1 MSSSSPT
8 ADTLPASTG
17 TCCAGK
23 ATAGADVHAHRGD
36 GTAPAGEAGAAPHAA
51 QAAGSCHATE
61 AKPRTVPACC
71 APAPAPRTQPSCCAG
86 DDATAPARRIDW
98 LLATSAAL
106 IAIGYVLH
114 LAFAAYDVEVPVL
127 GRYAMGIHHVVNT
140 IWWGVLLGMLMIG
153 MLARVPREFVI
164 GTLGPAGVGGIAR
177 ATLAGVLLDL
187 CSHGILMVASKLY
200 ERGASTGQVIAF
212 LIASP
217 WNSFSMT
224 LILFALVGVPW
235 TLAFI
240 VLSMAIA
247 LVSGLVFDH
256 LVAGGQLP
264 DNPHRRDLPADFRFW
279 REARAGLARADWG
292 PRTWLDVLRSGVRDS
307 RMVLRWILLG
317 VVLAALIRTVFDAET
332 FGTWFGP
339 TLGGLALTLLGATII
354 EVCSEGSAPIAGDL
368 FARAGAPGN
377 AFTFLMAGVAT
388 DYTEML
394 VLREVTRSWKFALF
408 LPLVT
413 LPQVLALGWLLN
425 QVPA

>member
-1 MSSSSPT
+1 MSNCHVEHE
-8 ADTLPASTG
+8 PAPRSAEG
-17 TCCAGK
+17 CCAEK
-23 ATAGADVHAHRGD
+23 S
-36 GTAPAGEAGAAPHAA
+36 APPA
-51 QAAGSCHATE
+51 
-61 AKPRTVPACC
+61 RTVPGCC
-71 APAPAPRTQPSCCAG
+71 ASEPAPRTVPSCCAG
-86 DDATAPARRIDW
+86 EDAGSVRRRIDW
-98 LLATSAAL
+98 LLTGSATL
-106 IAIGYVLH
+106 IVLGYALH
-114 LAFAAYDVEVPVL
+114 LVLTTLDIEVPVV
-127 GRYAMGIHHVVNT
+127 GSFATGIHHVVNT

-153 MLARVPREFVI
+153 MLSRVPREFVI
-164 GTLGPAGVGGIAR
+164 GTLGPSGVTGIVR
-177 ATLAGVLLDL
+177 ATFAGVLLDL
-187 CSHGILMVASKLY
+187 CSHGILMVAAKLY

-224 LILFALVGVPW
+224 LILFALIGVPW
-235 TLAFI
+235 TLAFVI
-240 VLSMAIA
+240 LSMGIA
-247 LVSGLVFDH
+247 VISGLVFDR

-264 DNPHRRDLPADFRFW
+264 DNPHRRDLPRGFRFW
-279 REARAGLARADWG
+279 REARAGLARAEWG
-292 PRTWLDVLRSGVRDS
+292 PRAWLAMCRSGVSES

-317 VVLAALIRTVFDAET
+317 VVLAAVVRTVFDAEA

-368 FARAGAPGN
+368 FVRAGAPGN

-425 QVPA
+425 HVAA

>member
-1 MSSSSPT
+1 MN
-8 ADTLPASTG
+8 
-17 TCCAGK
+17 
-23 ATAGADVHAHRGD
+23 
-36 GTAPAGEAGAAPHAA
+36 APSLQDFFNAWPLFSNA
-51 QAAGSCHATE
+51 
-61 AKPRTVPACC
+61 
-71 APAPAPRTQPSCCAG
+71 
-86 DDATAPARRIDW
+86 
-98 LLATSAAL
+98 
-106 IAIGYVLH
+106 
-114 LAFAAYDVEVPVL
+114 
-127 GRYAMGIHHVVNT
+127 VVS
-140 IWWGVLLGMLMIG
+140 
-153 MLARVPREFVI
+153 
-164 GTLGPAGVGGIAR
+164 

-247 LVSGLVFDH
+247 LVSGLVFDR
-256 LVAGGQLP
+256 LVARGSLP
-264 DNPHRRDLPADFRFW
+264 DNPHRRELPADFRFW
-279 REARAGLARADWG
+279 RAARSGLANADWG
-292 PRTWLDVLRSGVRDS
+292 PRAWLGIVRSGVSES

-317 VVLAALIRTVFDAET
+317 VVLAAVIRTLFDAAA

-339 TLGGLALTLLGATII
+339 TLGGLALTLLGATLI

-394 VLREVTRSWKFALF
+394 VLREVTKSWKFALF

-413 LPQVLALGWLLN
+413 LPQVLTLGWLLN
-425 QVPA
+425 QIPA